1 MRNIFQLK
9 LKLAGGITVLLA
21 FSFFAAGC
29 HTNNEPAPV
38 PKTTVK
44 KETSGRISGR
54 PLRNITK
61 DKTVTEATLNNE
73 QKRPGSFSHDK
84 CTNNDAPAQRDPF
97 ALPAELQ
104 ETLKSPMYNRKD
116 SGNATPFANP
126 AATNQRTTTCNN
138 QQTMQQSVPKA
149 TEVQSV
155 VPPYSQ
161 EPCVAGIFD
170 NGKEKFALVRW
181 QQVQGVFRCGEHLGN
196 GYYVKEI
203 TANSVLLCPE
213 QDAFESGAV
222 KLVLR

>member
-9 LKLAGGITVLLA
+9 LKLAGGITALLA

-44 KETSGRISGR
+44 KETSRRTSES
-54 PLRNITK
+54 PLRNIKK
-61 DKTVTEATLNNE
+61 DKTVIEATLNNE
-73 QKRPGSFSHDK
+73 QKRPVSFSHDK
-84 CTNNDAPAQRDPF
+84 CTNNDTTAQRDPF
-97 ALPAELQ
+97 APPAELQ
-104 ETLKSPMYNRKD
+104 ETQKFPIYNRKD
-116 SGNATPFANP
+116 SDNATPFTNP
-126 AATNQRTTTCNN
+126 AATNYATKSRNN
-138 QQTMQQSVPKA
+138 RQTMQQAVPKA
-149 TEVQSV
+149 TEIQSA
-155 VPPYSQ
+155 VPTYSP
-161 EPCVAGIFD
+161 EPSVAGIFD

>member
-9 LKLAGGITVLLA
+9 IKYAGKITAMLA
-21 FSFFAAGC
+21 FSFFTVGC
-29 HTNNEPAPV
+29 HTGSEPASV
-38 PKTTVK
+38 HKTAVK
-44 KETSGRISGR
+44 KETAGRASES
-54 PLRNITK
+54 PLRIITK
-61 DKTVTEATLNNE
+61 DKAVTEAILNNK
-73 QKRPGSFSHDK
+73 QKKPVSFSNDK
-84 CTNNDAPAQRDPF
+84 RTNNDAAARRDPF

-104 ETLKSPMYNRKD
+104 ETQKFPMYNRKD
-116 SGNATPFANP
+116 SGNATPFTNP
-126 AATNQRTTTCNN
+126 AATNQRATTCNN
-138 QQTMQQSVPKA
+138 QQTLQQSVPKA

-181 QQVQGVFRCGEHLGN
+181 QKVQGIFRCGEQLGN

-203 TANSVLLCPE
+203 TANSVLLCPD
-213 QDAFESGAV
+213 QDAFESDAV